1 MQFNEPERHAFGETI
16 LPMINVVF
24 LLLIFLMLMGHISER
39 PKLDIDPAESAQSEE
54 KGAALMLF
62 VDAQGAVQFQSHM
75 QRDEAFAALK
85 AALEENTGAR
95 DLVIRTDAGADFAQ
109 VLDLAQMFQPYS
121 KGEVKLEVR
130 QR

>member
-1 MQFNEPERHAFGETI
+1 MQFNEPERPAFGETI
-16 LPMINVVF
+16 LPMINIVF
-24 LLLIFLMLMGHISER
+24 LLLIFLMLMGHISQR
-39 PKLDIDPAESAQSEE
+39 SALDIDPAESAQSEE
-54 KGAALMLF
+54 KGASLMLF

-85 AALEENTGAR
+85 AALQEDSEAR
-95 DLVIRTDAGADFAQ
+95 DLVIRADAGADFAK
-109 VLDLAQMFQPYS
+109 VLELAQMFQPYS